1 MLGAGRAAATD
12 YAPDND
18 DYSLYDS
25 LNNKSYISRL
35 ADEKVNLV
43 QDSLPNYARI
53 DHFANENS

>member
-1 MLGAGRAAATD
+1 MLGGARPNATE
-12 YAPDND
+12 YAVDND

-25 LNNKSYISRL
+25 LNQKSYISRL

-53 DHFANENS
+53 DHFA